1 MSYDITPALARKNL
15 DRRLSPLRESKE
27 LTRPQRGWIRAIR
40 KALGMTTGQ
49 LAHRLGV
56 SQPRVV
62 QLEKSEM
69 EGSVTLKTLR
79 QAAEG
84 LECTLV
90 YALVPN
96 EPLDKILRRRARAVA
111 DNQLAL
117 TNHTMRLENQA
128 LEPTALRE
136 ERERLVTELLRGNLK
151 FLWETR

>member
-1 MSYDITPALARKNL
+1 MAYDFTNVLARKNL

-27 LTRPQRGWIRAIR
+27 LGRPPRGWIRAIR
-40 KALGMTTGQ
+40 KALGMTTEQ
-49 LAHRLGV
+49 LANRLGV

-62 QLEKSEM
+62 QLEKSEI

-96 EPLDKILRRRARAVA
+96 EPLDEILRRRARAVA

-128 LEPTALRE
+128 LEPIALRE

-151 FLWETR
+151 YLWESR